1 MLNISY
7 LSWQNRIKGRGMA
20 LVLPRHPDS
29 AAILLAMSI
38 PVLPLTSAPAADAA
52 VLLVLLPMV
61 GTAPPVRTATLAA
74 MKALQQ
80 RLGSVI
86 RVLSVDDA
94 SHPAVVRS
102 FQTADL
108 PAFVLVWKGV
118 ELWRQ
123 QGLPEGELIV
133 AQLLAR
139 LALPPAG

>member
-1 MLNISY
+1 
-7 LSWQNRIKGRGMA
+7 
-20 LVLPRHPDS
+20 
-29 AAILLAMSI
+29 MSI

-108 PAFVLVWKGV
+108 PAFVLVWKGG